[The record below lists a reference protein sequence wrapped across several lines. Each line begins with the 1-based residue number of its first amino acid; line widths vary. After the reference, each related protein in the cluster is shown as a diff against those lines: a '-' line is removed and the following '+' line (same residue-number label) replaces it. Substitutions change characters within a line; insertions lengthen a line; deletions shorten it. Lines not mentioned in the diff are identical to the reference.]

1 MTTNQP
7 IRNFFAAI
15 GRAFSFARVAI
26 ANTIIG
32 FIFLVVLISFVSA
45 PGTPRV
51 MDGTALILA
60 PTGPLV
66 EARGQLAPV
75 ATLMGIGINQQTGV
89 HDLIDAI
96 ETAADDER
104 VALLLLELSDMSSAS
119 LTHLHN
125 IGDALQDFRET
136 SGKPVIASGTFFSQ
150 GQYFLASFADEIYM
164 HPLGEL
170 MLTGMSAYQPYFR
183 DLLDRF
189 KVKVHVFR
197 AGEYKAAVEPYT
209 RSDMSAEAKEANR
222 TMIDQLWSRYL
233 ETIASNRELSSEAIR
248 TYSNTFDELL
258 ASESGDMARVALNQG
273 LIDELITL
281 DAFIEQLRQRVG
293 EHEDTF
299 KQIDTESYLLASRR
313 PQFPSQK
320 PAIGVLTATG
330 TILMGNQ
337 PPGTIGALS
346 TRNLIQDVRQDEQ
359 IKALVL
365 RVDSPG
371 GSALAAELIREELE
385 QLQSSGIPVVVSMA
399 STAASGGYWS
409 AATADQ
415 IWASPSTITG
425 SIGVY
430 GIVPEIEET
439 LATIGINRDGIGT
452 TPMSGSMDLAG
463 SLDQGTQ
470 NVLQSSVD
478 FIYQTFLGL
487 VARGRDMDVEAVDAI
502 GQGRTWTGQD
512 ALELGLVDKLG
523 NLEDSIQAAAEL
535 AELSDYEIKFLS
547 TSLSPQ
553 EQFINQLIDNFGL
566 AGVLSNSSW
575 LSMFNSVSSNTA
587 LTDLQRLISFDD
599 PKRIYAICATCRSVT
614 LL

>member
-1 MTTNQP
+1 
-7 IRNFFAAI
+7 
-15 GRAFSFARVAI
+15 
-26 ANTIIG
+26 
-32 FIFLVVLISFVSA
+32 
-45 PGTPRV
+45 
-51 MDGTALILA
+51 
-60 PTGPLV
+60 
-66 EARGQLAPV
+66 
-75 ATLMGIGINQQTGV
+75 MG
-89 HDLIDAI
+89 D
-96 ETAADDER
+96 
-104 VALLLLELSDMSSAS
+104 
-119 LTHLHN
+119 
-125 IGDALQDFRET
+125 
-136 SGKPVIASGTFFSQ
+136 
-150 GQYFLASFADEIYM
+150 
-164 HPLGEL
+164 
-170 MLTGMSAYQPYFR
+170 
-183 DLLDRF
+183 
-189 KVKVHVFR
+189 
-197 AGEYKAAVEPYT
+197 
-209 RSDMSAEAKEANR
+209 
-222 TMIDQLWSRYL
+222 
-233 ETIASNRELSSEAIR
+233 
-248 TYSNTFDELL
+248 
-258 ASESGDMARVALNQG
+258 
-273 LIDELITL
+273 
-281 DAFIEQLRQRVG
+281 
-293 EHEDTF
+293 
-299 KQIDTESYLLASRR
+299 
-313 PQFPSQK
+313 
-320 PAIGVLTATG
+320 
-330 TILMGNQ
+330 Q

-346 TRNLIQDVRQDEQ
+346 TRNLIQDVRKDEQ

-371 GSALAAELIREELE
+371 GSALASELIREELE
-385 QLQSSGIPVVVSMA
+385 QLQSSGTPVVVSMA
-399 STAASGGYWS
+399 STAASGGYWI

-439 LATIGINRDGIGT
+439 LATIGITRDGIGT

-470 NVLQSSVD
+470 NVQQSSVD

-523 NLEDSIQAAAEL
+523 DLEDSIQAAAEL